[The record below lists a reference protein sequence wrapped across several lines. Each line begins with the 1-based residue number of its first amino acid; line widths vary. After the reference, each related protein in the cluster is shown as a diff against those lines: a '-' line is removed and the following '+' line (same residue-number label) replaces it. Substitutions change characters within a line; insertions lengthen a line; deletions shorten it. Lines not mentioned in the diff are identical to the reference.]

1 MDPPPIDTFEII
13 STIRSDGYLLHSEEN
28 TLTNVIMTSVV
39 GNCPIQFYMLSYH
52 QERLLATAKAF
63 GWKTTFTDK
72 ALGSDMTLPLEGL
85 EGFAKL
91 KHLLHIHL
99 RMKYTD
105 YNYSAPLM
113 VRCAQF
119 SRSPVLLT
127 MYLSFA

>member
-13 STIRSDGYLLHSEEN
+13 STIRSDGNLLHSEEN
-28 TLTNVIMTSVV
+28 TLTNVIMTSKT
-39 GNCPIQFYMLSYH
+39 GNFPIQFYMLSYH

-63 GWKTTFTDK
+63 GWKTTFRTK
-72 ALGSDMTLPLEGL
+72 ALGSNTTAPLEGL
-85 EGFAKL
+85 EAFAKL
-91 KHLLHIHL
+91 KQLLHIHL
-99 RMKYTD
+99 REKYAEW
-105 YNYSAPLM
+105 NFSAPLM